1 MTLNAPPAVWGP
13 PAGVT
18 SNEAAAAG
26 LTVIECEPLI
36 DPVTVSVAVTDCEPA
51 VVRVAENACE
61 PASPP
66 TKV

>member
-1 MTLNAPPAVWGP
+1 MTLNALPAVWVP

-18 SNEAAAAG
+18 VNEAAAAG

-36 DPVTVSVAVTDCEPA
+36 EPVTVSVAVTDCEPA
-51 VVRVAENACE
+51 VFRVAENVCE
-61 PASPP
+61 PESPP